1 MAVGSSSSSL
11 LLLDDVVFDVVVCM
25 LLLLTD
31 ALEDDFG
38 FAARFLL
45 FVVLRFG
52 PGFFVFALDLATA
65 AGFLL
70 LSRVLLLAFEET
82 DVVLLSSLKPSI

>member
-1 MAVGSSSSSL
+1 MAVGSSSSS

-31 ALEDDFG
+31 ELDDAFD
-38 FAARFLL
+38 FAAFFLL
-45 FVVLRFG
+45 FVLLRFG
-52 PGFFVFALDLATA
+52 PGFFVFALDLVTA
-65 AGFLL
+65 AGFL